1 MKKQLKLSINKEIF
15 ENILSKKQTSLQKKS
30 SLYWKKELLDISFLD
45 DKIVY
50 KIHKFEKIVLING
63 LGDDKPQLTI
73 ELKDLKYDESNSL
86 FIFYFG
92 NILEQKN
99 ILNLEDEKDILIK
112 KLLDEKKELRKILEE
127 LKSSQRFN
135 L

>member
-1 MKKQLKLSINKEIF
+1 MKISINKDIF
-15 ENILSKKQTSLQKKS
+15 EKILSKNISTLEKVS
-30 SLYWKKELLDISFLD
+30 SSFWKKELLEIKIVD

-50 KIHKFEKIVLING
+50 KPYKFEKIVLTNG
-63 LGDDKPQLTI
+63 LGEDKPQLII
-73 ELKDLKYDESNSL
+73 ELKNIEYLENRGV

-112 KLLDEKKELRKILEE
+112 KLLDEKKELRKILDE
-127 LKSSQRFN
+127 LKKSQKF
-135 L
+135 

>member
-1 MKKQLKLSINKEIF
+1 MKKLLKISINKDIF
-15 ENILSKKQTSLQKKS
+15 EKILSKNISTLEKVS
-30 SLYWKKELLDISFLD
+30 SSFWKKELLEIKIVD

-50 KIHKFEKIVLING
+50 KPYKFEKIVLTNG
-63 LGDDKPQLTI
+63 LGEDKPQLII
-73 ELKDLKYDESNSL
+73 ELKNIEYLENRGV

-112 KLLDEKKELRKILEE
+112 KLLDEKKELRKILDE
-127 LKSSQRFN
+127 LKKSQKF
-135 L
+135 